1 MRGSGWARVAAR
13 RRPVLGAGGSRVSA
27 GACSPKPGSP
37 GEADSRSCWL
47 CAWRTVG
54 AFGLPPGGAA
64 GLRGRVGAVR
74 RVSRMS
80 NPSAFG
86 LNAGSGLGC
95 RRVCRWG
102 GGGPWWEVQFASS
115 ELGALGATKGTS
127 LPFRSAC
134 CAGGGAPAVSRFG
147 PCAPPSAGGGGR
159 PHCAARLAAAS
170 SNVLEMQ
177 MHPQLRP
184 LCGCPPSP
192 VGVREVLGLGAGFS

>member
-27 GACSPKPGSP
+27 GARSPKPGSP

-64 GLRGRVGAVR
+64 GLRGRVGAIR
-74 RVSRMS
+74 RVPRMS

-86 LNAGSGLGC
+86 LNAGSGPGAVCVGGEEGGLGGRC
-95 RRVCRWG
+95 SLPARSW
-102 GGGPWWEVQFASS
+102 GPWVPRKAR
-115 ELGALGATKGTS
+115 
-127 LPFRSAC
+127 PFRSAC

-184 LCGCPPSP
+184 LCGCSPSP
-192 VGVREVLGLGAGFS
+192 VGVRAVLGLGAGFS

>member
-27 GACSPKPGSP
+27 GARSPKPGSP

-54 AFGLPPGGAA
+54 AFGLPPGGAG
-64 GLRGRVGAVR
+64 GLRGRVGAIR

-86 LNAGSGLGC
+86 LNAGSEGLGC

-127 LPFRSAC
+127 LPERVLC
-134 CAGGGAPAVSRFG
+134 GRRGARGQPLWPVCTPVCRW
-147 PCAPPSAGGGGR
+147 R
-159 PHCAARLAAAS
+159 KAAA
-170 SNVLEMQ
+170 
-177 MHPQLRP
+177 
-184 LCGCPPSP
+184 LCSQAGCCFVQCP
-192 VGVREVLGLGAGFS
+192 

>member
-27 GACSPKPGSP
+27 GARSPKPGSP

-54 AFGLPPGGAA
+54 AFRLPPGGAG

-95 RRVCRWG
+95 RRVCRVGRREALVG
-102 GGGPWWEVQFASS
+102 GAVCQRSWGPWVPRKAR
-115 ELGALGATKGTS
+115 
-127 LPFRSAC
+127 PFRSAC

-192 VGVREVLGLGAGFS
+192 AGVREVLGLGAGFS

>member
-27 GACSPKPGSP
+27 GARSPKPGSP

-47 CAWRTVG
+47 CAWRTAG

-64 GLRGRVGAVR
+64 GLRGRVGAIR
-74 RVSRMS
+74 RVPRMS

-102 GGGPWWEVQFASS
+102 GGGPWWEVQFAS
-115 ELGALGATKGTS
+115 GAGGPGCHERHVPSGARAVRAAGRPRSAALARVHPRLPVEEGGRIVQPGWLLLRPTS
-127 LPFRSAC
+127 LKCRC
-134 CAGGGAPAVSRFG
+134 I
-147 PCAPPSAGGGGR
+147 PSSVPSVDA
-159 PHCAARLAAAS
+159 L
-170 SNVLEMQ
+170 
-177 MHPQLRP
+177 HPRR
-184 LCGCPPSP
+184 GSWA
-192 VGVREVLGLGAGFS
+192 VLGLGAGFS